1 MDIGGALFCGW
12 IEARKE
18 RRTKA
23 APSTPAKGPTEQH
36 LADAPVR
43 GRGTRH
49 CLCRSGVVKPQLAVS
64 REAVLDA
71 RASFKLSMWPVSRSR
86 LHLQIGPQLGL
97 V

>member
-36 LADAPVR
+36 LADAPLR

-49 CLCRSGVVKPQLAVS
+49 CLCRSGVVKPQLAVL

-71 RASFKLSMWPVSRSR
+71 RASFRLSM
-86 LHLQIGPQLGL
+86 
-97 V
+97 